1 MNFIIEYKL
10 QIFLI
15 FLAVNIFTFFAYG
28 ADKYK
33 AIHNKWRIP
42 ESTLILFAAVG
53 GSVGAYLG
61 MRFFH
66 HKTRHP
72 KFYIG
77 VPIIFVFQI
86 ALIIFLI
93 LKFGK

>member
-1 MNFIIEYKL
+1 MNLVIEYKL
-10 QIFLI
+10 PIFLI
-15 FLAVNIFTFFAYG
+15 LLAVNIFTFCSYG
-28 ADKYK
+28 VDKYK

-42 ESTLILFAAVG
+42 ESTLILFAAIG

-61 MRFFH
+61 MRVFH
-66 HKTRHP
+66 HKTKHP

-77 VPIIFVFQI
+77 VPIIFILQI
-86 ALIIFLI
+86 ALIIFLF